1 MRLVRRAGRR
11 TAKLPSLA
19 ARKAYSSSCSAAS
32 STTSLP
38 SWAPLTSLPLEPF
51 PLAPLVVTARRPLPV
66 FAPAVAAVLVAAIPL
81 CPFRR
86 RPGGRPPEL
95 PRSADTRADLVQ
107 PV

>member
-19 ARKAYSSSCSAAS
+19 ARRAYSSSWRAAS
-32 STTSLP
+32 STASLP
-38 SWAPLTSLPLEPF
+38 SCDFPSLPLEAL
-51 PLAPLVVTARRPLPV
+51 PLAPLAATVRRPFPV
-66 FAPAVAAVLVAAIPL
+66 FAPAVAAVLVAAIAL

-95 PRSADTRADLVQ
+95 PRVRRRPTDAVQ